1 MMAFFVGMDY
11 WWCGWIW
18 RRPLGDGL
26 RRLVHEVIHPVV
38 VVVVCVVI
46 EQVKRERR
54 RCGELVYRAKK

>member
-18 RRPLGDGL
+18 RRPLGGGL

-54 RCGELVYRAKK
+54 RCV

>member
-18 RRPLGDGL
+18 RRPLGGGL

-38 VVVVCVVI
+38 VV
-46 EQVKRERR
+46 EASKERE
-54 RCGELVYRAKK
+54 EAVW